1 LIKEEQKHPHGHSN
15 CLHSL
20 SDKPGSDSFAVK
32 DAPNTTARPATMD
45 DIEWPPYRHEAE
57 LNTSETAL
65 LLESLLENS
74 PDAIY
79 FKDRQSRFVHY
90 SKSFVQ
96 LFRLSDRDA
105 LKGKSDADLF
115 SEEHAR
121 QALADEKEI
130 IQTGKPIIGKL
141 EKETHRDG
149 RITWALTNKMPW
161 RDKSGQIIGIF
172 GLSKDITA
180 LKKAEQTLAY
190 ERMLFRTLL
199 DNIPDSIYFK
209 DLQSRFVQVS
219 KSKVEKTLKRS
230 PELRDFLASHAHGA
244 DTEVNS
250 CDAELL
256 VGLTDF
262 DVFTDEHA
270 GNAFEDE
277 QQIIRT
283 GKPVVDKLEKLTHQ
297 DGTVGWVLTTKMP
310 WRSENGSIIGTFGIS
325 RDISALKQA
334 QEELEVTH
342 KRLVETSR
350 SAGMAE
356 VATDVLHNV
365 GNTLNSINVSCALI
379 LDRVKERSFAN
390 LAKIPE
396 LLRQNT
402 GQLELFLTSNPQGKC
417 IPEYLDVAAQT
428 FQEDQSFLIDE
439 LTQLRRHIE
448 HINQIV
454 SMQQSYARVAGLEEA
469 LDIRQLIEDAIEIN
483 AAGLDRH
490 DVHVRRE
497 IESLPLILVDKHKVL
512 QILVNLVSN
521 AKYAL
526 SESGRA
532 DKLLTVQARTEDDGF
547 ISLSVEDNGIGI
559 AAENLTRIFGHG
571 FTTRRG
577 GHGFGLHSGAL
588 AARELGGSLSA
599 HSEGPGKGATFKLR
613 LPLKI
618 PPP

>member
-1 LIKEEQKHPHGHSN
+1 L
-15 CLHSL
+15 LAFL
-20 SDKPGSDSFAVK
+20 SDKPGSDCFAVK
-32 DAPNTTARPATMD
+32 EAPNATARLATMD
-45 DIEWPPYRHEAE
+45 DIEWRSYRHGAE
-57 LNTSETAL
+57 LGSSETAL
-65 LLESLLENS
+65 LLETLLENS

-90 SKSFVQ
+90 SKSFIQ
-96 LFRLSDRDA
+96 LFQLNDRDA
-105 LKGKSDADLF
+105 LKGKCDADLF

-141 EKETHRDG
+141 ERETHRDG
-149 RITWALTNKMPW
+149 RVTWALTSKMPW

-180 LKKAEQTLAY
+180 LKKAEQCLVY

-199 DNIPDSIYFK
+199 DNMPDSIYFK
-209 DLQSRFVQVS
+209 DLQSRFIQVS

-230 PELRDFLASHAHGA
+230 PKLRECLSSYD
-244 DTEVNS
+244 DTP
-250 CDAELL
+250 DAALDSFCTEFL

-270 GNAFEDE
+270 RQAFEDE
-277 QQIIRT
+277 QLIIRT

-297 DGTVGWVLTTKMP
+297 DGTIGWALSTKMP

-325 RDISALKQA
+325 RDITALKQA
-334 QEELEVTH
+334 QDELEMTH
-342 KRLVETSR
+342 KRLVESSR

-379 LDRVKERSFAN
+379 LDRVKQRSFSN

-396 LLRQNT
+396 LLRQKT
-402 GQLELFLTSNPQGKC
+402 GQLDLFLTSDAQGKC
-417 IPEYLDVAAQT
+417 IPEYLDLAAQT
-428 FQEDQSFLIDE
+428 FQEDQAFLVDE

-469 LDIRQLIEDAIEIN
+469 LDVRQLIEDAIEIN

-497 IESLPLILVDKHKVL
+497 IDALPLILVDKHKVL
-512 QILVNLVSN
+512 QILVNLISN

-532 DKLLTVQARTEDDGF
+532 DKLLTLRARPELEGY
-547 ISLSVEDNGIGI
+547 ISLQVEDNGVGI
-559 AAENLTRIFGHG
+559 PAENLTRIFAHG

-599 HSEGPGKGATFKLR
+599 HSEGQGKGATFTLR

>member
-1 LIKEEQKHPHGHSN
+1 
-15 CLHSL
+15 LHSP

-32 DAPNTTARPATMD
+32 EAPNTTARPATMD

-57 LNTSETAL
+57 LNTSETAH

-161 RDKSGQIIGIF
+161 RDKSGEIIGIF
-172 GLSKDITA
+172 GLSKDVTA
-180 LKKAEQTLAY
+180 LKKAEQCLAY

-209 DLQSRFVQVS
+209 DLQSRFIQVS
-219 KSKVEKTLKRS
+219 KSKAERNLKRS
-230 PELRDFLASHAHGA
+230 PKLREFLASHGDSAHA
-244 DTEVNS
+244 AVKSFDM
-250 CDAELL
+250 ELL
-256 VGLTDF
+256 LGLTDF
-262 DVFTDEHA
+262 DVFADEHA
-270 GNAFEDE
+270 RQAFEDE

-283 GKPVVDKLEKLTHQ
+283 GKPVLDKLEKITHQ
-297 DGTVGWVLTTKMP
+297 DSTVGWVLSTKMP
-310 WRSENGSIIGTFGIS
+310 WHSENGSIIGTFGIS
-325 RDISALKQA
+325 RDITALKQA
-334 QEELEVTH
+334 QEELENTH
-342 KRLVETSR
+342 KRLVQSSR

-379 LDRVKERSFAN
+379 LDRVKQRTFSN
-390 LAKIPE
+390 LAKIPD

-402 GQLELFLTSNPQGKC
+402 GQLDLFLTSDTQGKC
-417 IPEYLDVAAQT
+417 IPEYLDLAAQT
-428 FQEDQSFLIDE
+428 FQEDQTFLISE

-469 LDIRQLIEDAIEIN
+469 LDVRQLIEDAIEIN
-483 AAGLDRH
+483 SAGLDRH
-490 DVHVRRE
+490 GVHVRRE
-497 IESLPLILVDKHKVL
+497 IQPLPLILVDKHKVL
-512 QILVNLVSN
+512 QILVNLISN

-526 SESGRA
+526 SESGRR
-532 DKLLTVQARTEDDGF
+532 DKLLTLRARPELEGF
-547 ISLSVEDNGIGI
+547 ICLHVEDNGVGI
-559 AAENLTRIFGHG
+559 PEENLTRIFAHG

-588 AARELGGSLSA
+588 AARELGGSLTA
-599 HSEGPGKGATFKLR
+599 HSDGPGKGATFTLR

>member
-1 LIKEEQKHPHGHSN
+1 
-15 CLHSL
+15 
-20 SDKPGSDSFAVK
+20 
-32 DAPNTTARPATMD
+32 MD

-96 LFRLSDRDA
+96 LFRLIDRDA

-121 QALADEKEI
+121 QALTDEKEI

-209 DLQSRFVQVS
+209 DLQSRFIQVS

-244 DTEVNS
+244 EAAVDS
-250 CDAELL
+250 FDAELL

-262 DVFTDEHA
+262 DVFTHEHA

-334 QEELEVTH
+334 QEELEITH
-342 KRLVETSR
+342 KRLVESSR

-428 FQEDQSFLIDE
+428 FQEDQSFLTGE

-469 LDIRQLIEDAIEIN
+469 LDVRQLIEDAIEIN

-532 DKLLTVQARTEDDGF
+532 DKLLTVQARTEGDGF
-547 ISLSVEDNGIGI
+547 VCLRVEDNGIGI

-599 HSEGPGKGATFKLR
+599 HSQGRGKGATFKLR

>member
-1 LIKEEQKHPHGHSN
+1 
-15 CLHSL
+15 
-20 SDKPGSDSFAVK
+20 
-32 DAPNTTARPATMD
+32 MD
-45 DIEWPPYRHEAE
+45 DVEWPCNGHEAE
-57 LNTSETAL
+57 LSTSETAL
-65 LLESLLENS
+65 LVESLLENS

-90 SKSFVQ
+90 SKSFIELFQ
-96 LFRLSDRDA
+96 LSERGA

-130 IQTGKPIIGKL
+130 IRTGEPIIGKL

-161 RDKSGQIIGIF
+161 RNKSGEIIGIF

-180 LKKAEQTLAY
+180 LKKAEQNLAS

-209 DLQSRFVQVS
+209 DLQCRFVQVS
-219 KSKVEKTLKRS
+219 KSKVAKNLKRS
-230 PELRDFLASHAHGA
+230 PKLRSFLGA
-244 DTEVNS
+244 PNNSQALDSFDTE
-250 CDAELL
+250 LF
-256 VGLTDF
+256 VGLSDF
-262 DVFTDEHA
+262 DIFPDDHA
-270 GNAFEDE
+270 RNAFEDE
-277 QQIIRT
+277 QQIIST
-283 GKPVVDKLEKLTHQ
+283 GEPIVDKLEKLSHQ
-297 DGTVGWVLTTKMP
+297 DGTLSWVLSTKMP
-310 WRSENGSIIGTFGIS
+310 WRSENGSIVGTFGIS
-325 RDISALKQA
+325 RDITALKQA
-334 QEELEVTH
+334 QEELEMTH
-342 KRLVETSR
+342 KRLLESSR

-379 LDRVKERSFAN
+379 LDRVKQRSFAN

-396 LLRQNT
+396 LLRQNS
-402 GQLELFLTSNPQGKC
+402 GQLDLFLTADAQGKC
-417 IPEYLDVAAQT
+417 VSEYLEVVAQT
-428 FQEDQSFLIDE
+428 FEQDQAFLVNE
-439 LTQLRRHIE
+439 LTELRGHIE

-469 LDIRQLIEDAIEIN
+469 LDVRQLIEDAIEIN
-483 AAGLDRH
+483 SAGLDRH

-497 IESLPLILVDKHKVL
+497 IEPLPLILVDKHKVL
-512 QILVNLVSN
+512 QILVNLISN

-526 SESGRA
+526 SESGRP
-532 DKLLTVQARTEDDGF
+532 DKLLTLRARPELEGF
-547 ISLSVEDNGIGI
+547 ICLHVEDNGIGI
-559 AAENLTRIFGHG
+559 PAENLTRIFAHG

-588 AARELGGSLSA
+588 AARELGGALTA
-599 HSEGPGKGATFKLR
+599 HSEGPGKGATFTLR

>member
-1 LIKEEQKHPHGHSN
+1 
-15 CLHSL
+15 
-20 SDKPGSDSFAVK
+20 
-32 DAPNTTARPATMD
+32 MD
-45 DIEWPPYRHEAE
+45 DIEWRSHRHEAE
-57 LNTSETAL
+57 LGRSETAL
-65 LLESLLENS
+65 LLETLLENS

-90 SKSFVQ
+90 SKSFIQ
-96 LFRLSDRDA
+96 LFQLNDRDA
-105 LKGKSDADLF
+105 LKGKCDADLF
-115 SEEHAR
+115 SDEHAR

-141 EKETHRDG
+141 ERETHRDG
-149 RITWALTNKMPW
+149 RVTWALTSKMPW

-180 LKKAEQTLAY
+180 LKKAEQCLAY

-199 DNIPDSIYFK
+199 DNMPDSIYFK
-209 DLQSRFVQVS
+209 DLQSRFIQVS

-230 PELRDFLASHAHGA
+230 PKLRECLSSYGDRPDAAL
-244 DTEVNS
+244 DTFCTEF
-250 CDAELL
+250 L

-270 GNAFEDE
+270 RQAFEDE
-277 QQIIRT
+277 QLIIRT

-297 DGTVGWVLTTKMP
+297 DGTIGWALSTKMP

-325 RDISALKQA
+325 RDITALKRA
-334 QEELEVTH
+334 QDELEMTH
-342 KRLVETSR
+342 KRLVESSR

-379 LDRVKERSFAN
+379 LDRVKQRSFAN

-396 LLRQNT
+396 LLRQKT
-402 GQLELFLTSNPQGKC
+402 GQLDLFLTSDAQGKC
-417 IPEYLDVAAQT
+417 IPEYLDLAAQT
-428 FQEDQSFLIDE
+428 FQEDQAFLVDE

-469 LDIRQLIEDAIEIN
+469 LDVRQLIEDAIEIN

-497 IESLPLILVDKHKVL
+497 IDALPLILVDKHKVL
-512 QILVNLVSN
+512 QILVNLISN

-532 DKLLTVQARTEDDGF
+532 DKLLTLRARPELEGY
-547 ISLSVEDNGIGI
+547 ISLQVEDNGVGI
-559 AAENLTRIFGHG
+559 PAENLTRIFAHG

-599 HSEGPGKGATFKLR
+599 HSEGQGKGATFTLR

>member
-1 LIKEEQKHPHGHSN
+1 
-15 CLHSL
+15 
-20 SDKPGSDSFAVK
+20 
-32 DAPNTTARPATMD
+32 MD